1 MKRFEFPL
9 EALLEKMKR
18 EEEAV
23 KLELAG
29 KNKEI
34 TVAQGELLDLERELK
49 NLQEEQKK
57 HRGNVTDVQ
66 PLKWSVSY
74 RNKLK
79 MDMLKKGEGI
89 HTLQVNR
96 VDIRKKLVKA
106 TQKKRAIEL
115 LRENRYQEWVKENKH
130 SQQVFLDDVSQQGFI
145 HKKRAAKKKKP
156 SAA

>member
-1 MKRFEFPL
+1 MKRFEFSL
-9 EALLEKMKR
+9 EALLEKRKR

-23 KLELAG
+23 KLELAD
-29 KNKEI
+29 KNREI
-34 TVAQGELLDLERELK
+34 ALAQGELLDFERELK
-49 NLQEEQKK
+49 ELQELQK
-57 HRGNVTDVQ
+57 RQREYVTDVL

-79 MDMLKKGEGI
+79 LDMVKKGEDI
-89 HTLQVNR
+89 HRLQMER

-115 LRENRYQEWVKENKH
+115 LRENRYQEWLKENKH

-145 HKKRAAKKKKP
+145 RKKSSGKKKKP
-156 SAA
+156 STA